1 VGPEGLQRKMSA
13 RVIELSRVAAAKT
26 CSSLDGLLQ
35 EPAVQQF
42 QFWAGA
48 SGRRYVHS
56 VFSLIEC
63 PETPKA
69 VYLLVR
75 CDNNGRRTVLKVG
88 RVEHEAESLNLA
100 EIRHRGAK
108 LGANQVHLHFL
119 AKDEQERRMIELDL
133 RVAHFSELSAER
145 ISSSRH

>member
-1 VGPEGLQRKMSA
+1 MSA
-13 RVIELSRVAAAKT
+13 RVVELSRVAAAKA
-26 CSSLDGLLQ
+26 CSPLEGVLQ

-48 SGRRYVHS
+48 SGHRYVHS

-63 PETPKA
+63 PEVPEA

-108 LGANQVHLHFL
+108 LGANQVHLHLL
-119 AKDEQERRMIELDL
+119 AKDEGERRMIERDL
-133 RVAHFSELSAER
+133 RAAHFSVLSAER
-145 ISSSRH
+145 ISSLRY

>member
-1 VGPEGLQRKMSA
+1 MSA
-13 RVIELSRVAAAKT
+13 RVVELSRVAAARA
-26 CSSLDGLLQ
+26 SSSPEDDLLQ

-48 SGRRYVHS
+48 SGERYVHS
-56 VFSLIEC
+56 VFSLIGC
-63 PETPKA
+63 PEIPKA

-75 CDNNGRRTVLKVG
+75 CDSHGRRTVLKVG

-108 LGANQVHLHFL
+108 LGANQVHLHLL
-119 AKDEQERRMIELDL
+119 ADDEQERRKIELDI
-133 RVAHFSELSAER
+133 RAAHFSGLSVER
-145 ISSSRH
+145 ISSMRH